1 MNTRPSWKQTVGTGA
16 LLALALTAGSPA
28 LAGPGHD
35 HGGAADAP
43 AAAVPAM
50 PRFETS
56 SDRFEIVGRV
66 EGDDLRLWVDDWA
79 TNAPVTAVTLELT
92 IGSRKVAATARP
104 DGTFGAPLPEHDTP
118 GTYPVTIGVRG
129 AGAPALLGGSMVIS
143 AEQAHAHDEGF
154 PLALVL
160 GGGALLLLAAGGGLW
175 LVRRRRAA
183 VAVTAAAL
191 MAGGLTLATG
201 LPDTAIA
208 GPGHDHGGEAAAPA
222 GASPDQAVRLAD
234 GDLNAPKPMQRLI
247 GLRTIVTT
255 ATDASA
261 TITLPGSVIPDPN
274 GSGVVQAQIGGRVS
288 GTLPALGQLVGRGQ
302 ALATV
307 TPGVDP
313 GAIAARQEA
322 QGQVAQEAAVARA
335 RASSGSTEIDAELAA
350 ARVRASTAGTGEAQ
364 AALEAARARI
374 ARLERLEGVVPRRD
388 LDAALA
394 DASAAQARIN
404 AQRGEAQAEV
414 RALEA
419 RRSAL
424 VAASQAEARAVG
436 ARASSIGPVT
446 VRAETLRA
454 PVSGV
459 VSAVNVAQGQVVA
472 PGETLFSIVDPGR
485 MLVEARASDARAFAL
500 TSRASARTAD
510 GRTLTL
516 TRLGGGLSLVDGAA
530 PVRFAIESPQGLR
543 AGETVT
549 VFGATAEPLSGVA
562 VPREA
567 ISRGPNGQ
575 TVVYVKESAE
585 RFAAVPVTIAELD
598 ATRVLVTS
606 GLAPGARV
614 ATTGAPL
621 LAQVR

>member
-1 MNTRPSWKQTVGTGA
+1 MRITTLLTHTVGTGA
-16 LLALALTAGSPA
+16 VLALALTATSPA

-35 HGGAADAP
+35 HGNEAATP
-43 AAAVPAM
+43 AAATPSL

-66 EGDDLRLWVDDWA
+66 EGDNLRLWIDDWA
-79 TNAPVTAVTLELT
+79 TNAPVTSATLDLT
-92 IGSRKVAATARP
+92 IGSRKVAATAQP
-104 DGTFGAPLPEHDTP
+104 DGTFDAPMPEHDTP
-118 GTYPVTIGVRG
+118 GTYPVTIAIRGV
-129 AGAPALLGGSMVIS
+129 GAPALLGGSLVIS
-143 AEQAHAHDEGF
+143 AEQVHAHDGSF

-160 GGGALLLLAAGGGLW
+160 GGGALLLVAAGGGLW

-183 VAVTAAAL
+183 IAVAAAAL
-191 MAGGLTLATG
+191 LAGGLTLATG

-208 GPGHDHGGEAAAPA
+208 GPGHDHGGEAAAPT
-222 GASPDQAVRLAD
+222 GVSPDQAVRLAS
-234 GDLNAPKPMQRLI
+234 GELAAPKPMQRLI
-247 GLRTIVTT
+247 GLRTIIAT
-255 ATDASA
+255 ATEASA
-261 TITLPGSVIPDPN
+261 TVTLSGTVIADPN
-274 GSGVVQAQIGGRVS
+274 GSGVVQAQIGGRVA

-302 ALATV
+302 ALAMV
-307 TPGVDP
+307 TPGIDP

-322 QGQVAQEAAVARA
+322 QGQVAQDAAVARA

-388 LDAALA
+388 LDAAYA

-404 AQRGEAQAEV
+404 AQRGEAMAEV

-424 VAASQAEARAVG
+424 VAGSRAEARAAG
-436 ARASSIGPVT
+436 ARVAAIRPVT
-446 VRAETLRA
+446 VRPETLRA

-459 VSAVNVAQGQVVA
+459 VSAINVAQGQVVA
-472 PGETLFSIVDPGR
+472 PGETLFTIVDPAR
-485 MLVEARASDARAFAL
+485 LLVEARATDARAFAL
-500 TSRASARTAD
+500 STQASARTAD

-516 TRLGGGLSLVDGAA
+516 TRLGGGLSLIDGAA
-530 PVRFAIESPQGLR
+530 PVRFSVEAPQGLR
-543 AGETVT
+543 SGETVT
-549 VFGATAEPLSGVA
+549 VFSATAEPLSGVA

-575 TVVYVKESAE
+575 TVVHVKESAE
-585 RFAAVPVTIAELD
+585 RFAVVPVTIVELD

-606 GLAPGARV
+606 GLSPGARI